1 MSYQI
6 IPLPVQANCAL
17 SAVLDGLDAQ
27 IVLTTTDYGLFADVV
42 YNGIPVSSG
51 RLCLDRVDINP
62 NRYNGMPQALFFA
75 DLQGTTDPV
84 WSGFN
89 TRYALCY
96 GEPATNG
103 GTTTA

>member
-6 IPLPVQANCAL
+6 IPLPNASNASL
-17 SAVLDGLDAQ
+17 AAVLDGQDTT
-27 IVLTTTDYGLFADVV
+27 INLTTTDYGLFADVTYAGQAV
-42 YNGIPVSSG
+42 ITG

-84 WSGFN
+84 WAGFN
-89 TRYALCY
+89 TRYALVY
-96 GEPATNG
+96 GEPAANG
-103 GTTTA
+103 GAVVG